1 MAADKEEEADGP
13 FYIRGRAEIFSAEQM
28 IESHG
33 RNSLVE

>member
-1 MAADKEEEADGP
+1 MAP
-13 FYIRGRAEIFSAEQM
+13 FIFVGEPRSESAEQM